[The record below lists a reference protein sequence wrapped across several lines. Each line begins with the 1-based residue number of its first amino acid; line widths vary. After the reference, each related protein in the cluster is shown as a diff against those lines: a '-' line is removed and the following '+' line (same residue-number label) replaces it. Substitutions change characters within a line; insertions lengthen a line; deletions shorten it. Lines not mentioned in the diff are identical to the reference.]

1 MSAVS
6 RLLTDF
12 AERRET
18 PEDLR
23 FLTAEELE
31 DERLNAFEKGYTEG
45 WEDALQSVETGK
57 TALSETFRQ
66 KIEDLSF
73 TYQEAHSAM
82 QREAVKLIHQ
92 VFDAVLPETAK
103 YALTGHAMDSL
114 SKLVLDAS
122 KLPVEIAAHP
132 HHVAALRGAI
142 QSNVDFPVEVQGD
155 QTLTETQVELRL
167 TESGLLIDTDATSRE
182 ILDALAAFSH
192 ETRSSQ
198 PNEWTMHVA
207 D

>member
-18 PEDLR
+18 SEDLR

-66 KIEDLSF
+66 RIEDLSF
-73 TYQEAHSAM
+73 TYHEAHSAM
-82 QREAVKLIHQ
+82 QRETAALLQTI
-92 VFDAVLPETAK
+92 FETVLPSA
-103 YALTGHAMDSL
+103 ARQVLVGHAMENL
-114 SKLVLDAS
+114 AALVRDAS
-122 KLPVEIAAHP
+122 KLPIEIVVHP
-132 HHVAALRGAI
+132 SHATALGTFIQKDPDISIAIRG
-142 QSNVDFPVEVQGD
+142 DH
-155 QTLTETQVELRL
+155 TLTETQAELQFS
-167 TESGLLIDTDATSRE
+167 ENGLIIDTGAVSRE
-182 ILDALAAFSH
+182 ILETLAAFSH
-192 ETRSSQ
+192 EARNSETK
-198 PNEWTMHVA
+198 EWMTNVTE
-207 D
+207 